1 MSETVRV
8 NISVSSELHTYY
20 KEQAERAGVSMSAY
34 MAIALQKYMDHNTH
48 FEKGNKNQSINLL

>member
-34 MAIALQKYMDHNTH
+34 MAIALQKYMDYNSQ
-48 FEKGNKNQSINLL
+48 FDKGNKNQGLDLI

>member
-34 MAIALQKYMDHNTH
+34 MAFALLKYMDHSVQI
-48 FEKGNKNQSINLL
+48 EKGNKNQGIDLI